1 MKRSSKTAELKRF
14 YIKMIRTLKHNYFVD
29 DECRKLYLQAQY
41 GKDSLSKL
49 SIEELREVLE
59 LVGYKPY
66 KGVKFKKP
74 VSKNGNATKKQ
85 IAMIYGLWNEV
96 ARDKSEWALR
106 KFIDR
111 IIGKIPFYLWY
122 LDKKEASE
130 VILGL
135 RNMAKKAKDAKQ
147 L

>member
-1 MKRSSKTAELKRF
+1 M
-14 YIKMIRTLKHNYFVD
+14 
-29 DECRKLYLQAQY
+29 
-41 GKDSLSKL
+41 
-49 SIEELREVLE
+49 
-59 LVGYKPY
+59 
-66 KGVKFKKP
+66 
-74 VSKNGNATKKQ
+74 
-85 IAMIYGLWNEV
+85 

>member
-14 YIKMIRTLKHNYFVD
+14 YIKMIHTLKHNYFVD

-66 KGVKFKKP
+66 KGVKLKSQYLKMVTP
-74 VSKNGNATKKQ
+74 LKN
-85 IAMIYGLWNEV
+85 
-96 ARDKSEWALR
+96 R
-106 KFIDR
+106 
-111 IIGKIPFYLWY
+111 
-122 LDKKEASE
+122 
-130 VILGL
+130 
-135 RNMAKKAKDAKQ
+135 
-147 L
+147 

>member
-1 MKRSSKTAELKRF
+1 MSKELQLKKE
-14 YIKMIRTLKHNYFVD
+14 YIKKIQTLKHNYFVD
-29 DECRKLYLQAQY
+29 DECRKIYLQAKY
-41 GKDSLSKL
+41 AKDSLTEL
-49 SIEELREVLE
+49 SIDELREVLE

-66 KGVKFKKP
+66 KGVQFKKP

-111 IIGKIPFYLWY
+111 IIGKMPLYMWY
-122 LDKKEASE
+122 LSKIEASQI
-130 VILGL
+130 ILGL
-135 RNMAKKAKDAKQ
+135 KNMAKKAKDAK
-147 L
+147 

>member
-1 MKRSSKTAELKRF
+1 MSKELQLKKE
-14 YIKMIRTLKHNYFVD
+14 YIKKIQTLKHNYFVD
-29 DECRKLYLQAQY
+29 DECRKIYLQAKY
-41 GKDSLSKL
+41 AKNSLTEL
-49 SIEELREVLE
+49 SIDELREVLE

-111 IIGKIPFYLWY
+111 IIGKMPLYLWS
-122 LDKKEASE
+122 LSKTEASD

-135 RNMAKKAKDAKQ
+135 RNMAKKAKDAK
-147 L
+147 

>member
-1 MKRSSKTAELKRF
+1 MKTASKTTQLKKY
-14 YIKMIRTLKHNYFVD
+14 YIKMIHTLKHNYFID
-29 DECRKLYLQAQY
+29 DECRKAYLEANY
-41 GKDSLSKL
+41 GKDSLTKL
-49 SIEELREVLE
+49 SIYELREVLS

-66 KGVKFKKP
+66 KGIKSQKGKA
-74 VSKNGNATKKQ
+74 SKKQ
-85 IAMIYGLWNEV
+85 IAMIYALWKEV

-111 IIGKIPFYLWY
+111 ITGKIPLFLWY
-122 LDKKEASE
+122 LSTKEASN

-135 RNMAKKAKDAKQ
+135 KNMQKVKNDKQ